1 MGLMRASSPI
11 DQRLGTVPFMPDTF
25 FLWSAGPFGFAKA
38 RYRGN
43 VLFRERCMLTR
54 LTHDL
59 NQLLFTEDRNRND
72 VHSLVSAALS
82 LRERLHDWYESLTS
96 DLKYDRRLP
105 PFLHEIQ

>member
-11 DQRLGTVPFMPDTF
+11 DRRLGMVPFMPDTL
-25 FLWSAGPFGFAKA
+25 FLWVARPFGFAKA
-38 RYRGN
+38 KYRGN

-59 NQLLFTEDRNRND
+59 NQLLFNKDEDD
-72 VHSLVSAALS
+72 VHSLVPAALL

-105 PFLHEIQ
+105 AFLYEIQ

>member
-1 MGLMRASSPI
+1 MGLMKASSSI
-11 DQRLGTVPFMPDTF
+11 DRRLAMVPFMPDRLFSWT
-25 FLWSAGPFGFAKA
+25 ARPFGFASA

-59 NQLLFTEDRNRND
+59 NQLFFAGDGD
-72 VHSLVSAALS
+72 DMPSLVQAALS

-105 PFLHEIQ
+105 AFLHEIQ